1 MSKLVDQVNQQQIE
15 MKINKD
21 KLITNDKQMMDLTKK
36 EEEQKK

>member
-21 KLITNDKQMMDLTKK
+21 KLITNDKQMMDLKKK
-36 EEEQKK
+36 EDEQKK

>member
-21 KLITNDKQMMDLTKK
+21 KLITNDKQMMDLKKK